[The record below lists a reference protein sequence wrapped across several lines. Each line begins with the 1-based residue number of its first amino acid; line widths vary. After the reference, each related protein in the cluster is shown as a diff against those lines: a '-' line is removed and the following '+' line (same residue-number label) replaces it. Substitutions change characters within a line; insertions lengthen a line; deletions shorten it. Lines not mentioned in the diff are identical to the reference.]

1 MPIGS
6 HVGAGRRLARLPCRT
21 AERGRRRRDKG
32 RRYDSC
38 MPINAESS
46 AVQAHLAILQGVI
59 QRMAENSRSCKIWS
73 VTLVSAILVLVA
85 RTGEPRHALL
95 ALAPVALFLLLD
107 AYYLALERAFRKSYE
122 AVVAKL
128 HKGRLE
134 PGDLYAVKPVGMG
147 VRLVVSCLGAF
158 SVCLFYAVLTITIA
172 LAWLLVL
179 PSDSVLGS
187 GG

>member
-1 MPIGS
+1 M
-6 HVGAGRRLARLPCRT
+6 A
-21 AERGRRRRDKG
+21 RGRSATAKRAAMG
-32 RRYDSC
+32 TGRYDPR

-59 QRMAENSRSCKIWS
+59 QRMAENSRSCKVWC

-107 AYYLALERAFRKSYE
+107 AYYLALERAFRTSYE
-122 AVVAKL
+122 AFVAKL
-128 HKGRLE
+128 HKGSLE
-134 PGDLYAVKPVGMG
+134 PDALYAVKPIGMG
-147 VRLVVSCLGAF
+147 VRLVGACLRSF
-158 SVCLFYAVLTITIA
+158 SVWLFYAVLIATIA

-179 PSDSVLGS
+179 PSDSILGN